1 MMSRKY
7 DDSFPKKA
15 GIYAKAGDHDGEIA
29 DQLGICPATFY
40 NYKRQYPEFA
50 EALESGR
57 AMPEMQVEDSLLE
70 LAMGLCYV
78 TTVVQYPDGKEVK
91 TVRQRPPDVRAMIHW
106 LEKNKQYGEDY
117 IQEPG
122 CHGRQPSEEEPY
134 SNDYALPEPEP
145 VWRPDPEEELKA
157 KALAEYHALPGFRP
171 DPDFSKKDKAEFDSL
186 ISITLAEVEKRK
198 QQAAGIQPVTASA
211 AAAPASAGNIPEG
224 LPTMY
229 ALPQNFSKMSKK
241 DRRRMMSNPKASMEK
256 IEWSPEVIEAWKAL
270 AEDFERL

>member
-7 DDSFPKKA
+7 DETFPKKA

-40 NYKRQYPEFA
+40 NYKRLFPEFA

-78 TTVVQYPDGKEVK
+78 TTVVQYPDGREVK

-106 LEKNKQYGEDY
+106 LEKNKQYGDDYVLTEIAEDVAFA
-117 IQEPG
+117 E
-122 CHGRQPSEEEPY
+122 S
-134 SNDYALPEPEP
+134 ALLPEPEP

-171 DPDFSKKDKAEFDSL
+171 DPDFSKRDKAEFDSL

-198 QQAAGIQPVTASA
+198 QQAAGTMPAPVV
-211 AAAPASAGNIPEG
+211 PATAGNIPEG

-241 DRRRMMSNPKASMEK
+241 DRRRMMSNPKAAMEK

>member
-1 MMSRKY
+1 MSRKY
-7 DDSFPKKA
+7 DESFPKKA

-78 TTVVQYPDGKEVK
+78 NTVVQYPGGKEVK

-106 LEKNKQYGEDY
+106 LEKNKQYGDDYVLPEIAEDVVFA
-117 IQEPG
+117 EPVL
-122 CHGRQPSEEEPY
+122 
-134 SNDYALPEPEP
+134 LPEPEPVP
-145 VWRPDPEEELKA
+145 VWRPDPEEALKA

-171 DPDFSKKDKAEFDSL
+171 DPDFSKRDKAEFDSL

-198 QQAAGIQPVTASA
+198 QQAAGIQPTTMSA
-211 AAAPASAGNIPEG
+211 APVAPANAGDIPKG

-241 DRRRMMSNPKASMEK
+241 DRRRMMSNPKAAMEK
-256 IEWSPEVIEAWKAL
+256 IEWSPEVIAAWKAL

>member
-1 MMSRKY
+1 MRHRS
-7 DDSFPKKA
+7 
-15 GIYAKAGDHDGEIA
+15 
-29 DQLGICPATFY
+29 
-40 NYKRQYPEFA
+40 
-50 EALESGR
+50 
-57 AMPEMQVEDSLLE
+57 
-70 LAMGLCYV
+70 
-78 TTVVQYPDGKEVK
+78 
-91 TVRQRPPDVRAMIHW
+91 PDVRAMILW
-106 LEKNKQYGEDY
+106 LEKNRQYGDDYVMQETIEDV
-117 IQEPG
+117 ELA
-122 CHGRQPSEEEPY
+122 EAEL
-134 SNDYALPEPEP
+134 LPEPEP
-145 VWRPDPEEELKA
+145 VWCPDPEEELKA

-211 AAAPASAGNIPEG
+211 APAPANAGNIPKG

-241 DRRRMMSNPKASMEK
+241 DRRRMMSNPKAAMEK

>member
-7 DDSFPKKA
+7 DESFPKKA

-40 NYKRQYPEFA
+40 NYKRQFPEFA

-78 TTVVQYPDGKEVK
+78 TTIVQYPDGREVK

-106 LEKNKQYGEDY
+106 LEKNKQYGDDYVLPETVEDV
-117 IQEPG
+117 ELA
-122 CHGRQPSEEEPY
+122 E
-134 SNDYALPEPEP
+134 AVLLPEPAP

-157 KALAEYHALPGFRP
+157 KVLAEYHALPGFRP

-198 QQAAGIQPVTASA
+198 QQAAGTMPSA
-211 AAAPASAGNIPEG
+211 APVPAGDIPEG

-241 DRRRMMSNPKASMEK
+241 
-256 IEWSPEVIEAWKAL
+256 
-270 AEDFERL
+270 

>member
-1 MMSRKY
+1 MTKSIY
-7 DDSFPKKA
+7 NETFPMKA
-15 GIYAKAGDHDGEIA
+15 AGYAREGAHDGEIA
-29 DQLGICPATFY
+29 AKLGISRSMFY

-57 AMPEMQVEDSLLE
+57 ALPELEVENSLLN
-70 LAMGLCYV
+70 LAMGECSSA
-78 TTVVQYPDGKEVK
+78 TVVRNPDGREVR
-91 TVRQRPPDVRAMIHW
+91 TVRHRSPDVRAMILW
-106 LEKNKQYGEDY
+106 LEKNKQYGDDY
-117 IQEPG
+117 VQEPG
-122 CHGRQPSEEEPY
+122 CHGRQPSKEDKDD
-134 SNDYALPEPEP
+134 DYRDDYILPEPEP

-198 QQAAGIQPVTASA
+198 QQAAGTTPAPV
-211 AAAPASAGNIPEG
+211 APATAGNVPEG

-241 DRRRMMSNPKASMEK
+241 NRRRMMSNPKAAMEK

>member
-7 DDSFPKKA
+7 DESFPQKA

-106 LEKNKQYGEDY
+106 LEKNQQYGEDY
-117 IQEPG
+117 VQDPG
-122 CHGRQPSEEEPY
+122 CHGKQPSKEDH
-134 SNDYALPEPEP
+134 DYVLPETVE
-145 VWRPDPEEELKA
+145 VAEAELLPDPEEELKA
-157 KALAEYHALPGFRP
+157 KVLADYHALPGFRP
-171 DPDFSKKDKAEFDSL
+171 DPDFSKRDKAEFDSL

-198 QQAAGIQPVTASA
+198 QQAAGSRRSSRP
-211 AAAPASAGNIPEG
+211 G
-224 LPTMY
+224 
-229 ALPQNFSKMSKK
+229 
-241 DRRRMMSNPKASMEK
+241 DRRRYSRRVADDVCSASK
-256 IEWSPEVIEAWKAL
+256 LFQNV
-270 AEDFERL
+270 

>member
-1 MMSRKY
+1 MWM
-7 DDSFPKKA
+7 A
-15 GIYAKAGDHDGEIA
+15 GR
-29 DQLGICPATFY
+29 LLCPATFY
-40 NYKRQYPEFA
+40 NYKRQFPEFA

-78 TTVVQYPDGKEVK
+78 TTVVQYPDGREVK

-106 LEKNKQYGEDY
+106 LEKNKQYGDDYVLPETVEDV
-117 IQEPG
+117 ELA
-122 CHGRQPSEEEPY
+122 E
-134 SNDYALPEPEP
+134 AVLLPEPAP

-157 KALAEYHALPGFRP
+157 KVLAEYHALPGFRP

-198 QQAAGIQPVTASA
+198 QQAAGTMPAPVVPVTARD
-211 AAAPASAGNIPEG
+211 IPEG

-241 DRRRMMSNPKASMEK
+241 DRRRMMSNPKAAMEK
-256 IEWSPEVIEAWKAL
+256 IEWSPEVIAAWKAL